1 MEASGSLEV
10 RWVQG
15 ITSQH
20 VGFVDRKT
28 VCYPCGNY
36 IIFLDLESKSR
47 RVLPCPGRGLGAF
60 VGNGN
65 SSMVAFSEHR
75 LNPSIFVYTYP
86 ALVMRNELKGV
97 AQLDYTALAF
107 SYSGPYLASCSSIPE
122 HTLTVWNWEDGIP
135 LCSHPGAGAEI
146 SRLEFNPMNWRQ
158 LCIVTERKLTLWNIE
173 RSDRLHI
180 MMPVDIP
187 LPAMDG
193 AVPEAKRN
201 FSCGPSGKLSYF
213 GPQMPVSALE
223 RLIGERAKTFVP
235 REKMLAQVHP
245 TSFCWTPTSDL
256 YVGCA
261 EGHLLLVNPETQN
274 VTVLFNP
281 HQKRDIPD
289 EAELQEGSLN
299 SLALHKDAHRMF
311 AAGNDGALRCLHIKG
326 KQVKVTQCWKAE
338 EPLTHIGFSPDYE
351 ALILS
356 TCNGR
361 VYSYSPSQP
370 QEVSRVLDVCVGDF
384 VAAAPLRP
392 SSHLCVSV
400 RASGELQVW
409 SVKDGACI
417 SSLCLQVQATSLAC
431 CPTAEC
437 VSVGTASG
445 HIYFID
451 LTQKELPRPV
461 HRVHLYRVP
470 VEHLQYDQGGSFLIS
485 GASDSHVFVLDAR
498 PSKMFEVIGYT
509 EAAGSVV
516 DLSSLYNK
524 DSKQVNVLVLSAGNK
539 ENCVKE
545 GSCLEIFM
553 LQAQLLKGG
562 CADRRGCIR
571 DEILQKRHYAAALPF
586 SSAVLGPNNRAFG
599 YCIRTRTIQKFLLD
613 EGISDTKDVVQVTPE
628 RETEGHALGPASL
641 LLSPHQLW
649 LASLGKDGSLRV
661 FETSCMEKVLQL
673 QSHSSRL
680 SGPVALA
687 FSLDSQ
693 TLLTTGLRDGAL
705 VCVQLRFKTAEMT
718 KASIARD
725 YGQSVEGLL
734 GTSVLTET
742 AALRELP
749 EWAAPSQTPPGSA
762 LWEQQE
768 EEQACDQRRSVELS
782 DQDESCS
789 SLPPAT
795 PANGTWLEQRL
806 EEAVNEEKKQ
816 FAEERQTM
824 RNDIKQL
831 RKTIQDM
838 MRENNTLPENEK
850 LQLWEFNL
858 DIEEHKRLEAEAEQ
872 GVARVRNEMEMQI
885 LAYCYER
892 DVIKRECW
900 DSMKVKGRAI
910 KAFHLED
917 EVKNYPMKERTQRE
931 MEELERVKTLR
942 RIEQADLSIRKQILG
957 DESKTAPQ
965 KDEDEGGEEAES
977 PALMGSL
984 SAQYGGLSPHLYNQ
998 FELHTREQK
1007 INQIILLQDV
1017 IHNVK
1022 MAFNEEFDAVYKQKE
1037 EEMNRVKEKNRRIVE
1052 IMGDLGL
1059 KEKLWEP
1066 TLSDSERPERAF
1078 TVDDSEIKVEKYITP
1093 EQMLKAEE
1101 LAKTEEQRRLAAKGE
1116 NAREKALDDMMGG
1129 VLELKK
1135 EDILKMEIPQPE
1147 FMSKPEVQWTEEEKK
1162 GFKEYEKKVKELK
1175 EEQEKYRKALEAELK
1190 KLQTSIKDAT
1200 QAFDE
1205 TLTRLFER
1213 KVKSEMA
1220 ICQEEL
1226 KIANL
1231 VYSTDMEE
1239 KLVIREKQLNHK
1251 LEQTRKIKQ
1260 DIAEDLKK
1268 HKEDVDAFR
1277 ETYDN
1282 AVAEDKL
1289 RDRGFRKDFFDVPGH
1304 VVEHLYKL
1312 FKRRPR
1318 VQKMR
1323 TENSSPFKDRAGSA
1337 TAPDE
1342 GLSQLMRAME
1352 ELDVPENIPQ
1362 GVDLAVWERFCL
1374 ARRAKVE
1381 SEHQVQQKALT
1392 IAEMQ
1397 AFLQRRTEEDD
1408 SARKEIQ
1415 NLTDEL
1421 NGVREDKMTFQKD
1434 LMVHFLMKQGQVE
1447 VETGNFIPDY
1457 SSSVLIDRSVVE
1469 DLNRTIKTLGEQK
1482 IASMVETKDFRK
1494 GIIQQQWE
1502 HKRMQMRIDDLNNKA
1517 RDIQMMR
1524 VSKEMQAYLSETD
1537 YDNNLSKQISTM
1549 EKTLSMQEKIHKKKV
1564 NKAKKSVQQL
1574 IRQTAQKAQDSAT
1587 LDQQLQEMM
1596 ISVAEKRH
1604 ICDAIAVEQNQE
1616 SSAEER
1622 YKDILQRKRLV
1633 DLAKAQAQEVAILRA
1648 EVERMR
1654 MKTFP
1659 ALVQF
1664 EH

>member
-1 MEASGSLEV
+1 
-10 RWVQG
+10 
-15 ITSQH
+15 
-20 VGFVDRKT
+20 
-28 VCYPCGNY
+28 
-36 IIFLDLESKSR
+36 
-47 RVLPCPGRGLGAF
+47 
-60 VGNGN
+60 
-65 SSMVAFSEHR
+65 
-75 LNPSIFVYTYP
+75 
-86 ALVMRNELKGV
+86 
-97 AQLDYTALAF
+97 
-107 SYSGPYLASCSSIPE
+107 
-122 HTLTVWNWEDGIP
+122 
-135 LCSHPGAGAEI
+135 
-146 SRLEFNPMNWRQ
+146 
-158 LCIVTERKLTLWNIE
+158 
-173 RSDRLHI
+173 
-180 MMPVDIP
+180 
-187 LPAMDG
+187 
-193 AVPEAKRN
+193 
-201 FSCGPSGKLSYF
+201 
-213 GPQMPVSALE
+213 
-223 RLIGERAKTFVP
+223 
-235 REKMLAQVHP
+235 
-245 TSFCWTPTSDL
+245 
-256 YVGCA
+256 
-261 EGHLLLVNPETQN
+261 
-274 VTVLFNP
+274 
-281 HQKRDIPD
+281 
-289 EAELQEGSLN
+289 
-299 SLALHKDAHRMF
+299 
-311 AAGNDGALRCLHIKG
+311 
-326 KQVKVTQCWKAE
+326 
-338 EPLTHIGFSPDYE
+338 
-351 ALILS
+351 
-356 TCNGR
+356 
-361 VYSYSPSQP
+361 
-370 QEVSRVLDVCVGDF
+370 
-384 VAAAPLRP
+384 
-392 SSHLCVSV
+392 
-400 RASGELQVW
+400 
-409 SVKDGACI
+409 
-417 SSLCLQVQATSLAC
+417 TSLAC

-470 VEHLQYDQGGSFLIS
+470 VEHLHTFFFLYDQGGSFLIS

-553 LQAQLLKGG
+553 LQAQLLKVSLTCITCKMLEKMIRQKIEEHLNENHILGDSQHG
-562 CADRRGCIR
+562 FRRGRSC
-571 DEILQKRHYAAALPF
+571 LTNL
-586 SSAVLGPNNRAFG
+586 L
-599 YCIRTRTIQKFLLD
+599 KFLEHATAAVDHMKGYDL
-613 EGISDTKDVVQVTPE
+613 IHFIWFLHQRLILMVTW
-628 RETEGHALGPASL
+628 SF
-641 LLSPHQLW
+641 
-649 LASLGKDGSLRV
+649 LRCAV
-661 FETSCMEKVLQL
+661 TFLPLCVCEQEKVLQL

-705 VCVQLRFKTAEMT
+705 VCVQFRFKTGAMT
-718 KASIARD
+718 KASIASD

-768 EEQACDQRRSVELS
+768 EEDVEIVFFAC
-782 DQDESCS
+782 

-838 MRENNTLPENEK
+838 MNENNTLPENEK

-858 DIEEHKRLEAEAEQ
+858 DIEEHKRMEAKIEDE
-872 GVARVRNEMEMQI
+872 VARVRNEMELQI
-885 LAYCYER
+885 EAYCYEY
-892 DVIKRECW
+892 DIIKRECW

-910 KAFHLED
+910 K
-917 EVKNYPMKERTQRE
+917 
-931 MEELERVKTLR
+931 
-942 RIEQADLSIRKQILG
+942 
-957 DESKTAPQ
+957 
-965 KDEDEGGEEAES
+965 
-977 PALMGSL
+977 
-984 SAQYGGLSPHLYNQ
+984 
-998 FELHTREQK
+998 
-1007 INQIILLQDV
+1007 DV

-1059 KEKLWEP
+1059 KEMLWEP
-1066 TLSDSERPERAF
+1066 TLSVNERPERLF
-1078 TVDDSEIKVEKYITP
+1078 TVDDSEIKVEKCHTP
-1093 EQMLKAEE
+1093 EQKLKAEE
-1101 LAKTEEQRRLAAKGE
+1101 LAKTEEQRRLAAKGV
-1116 NAREKALDDMMGG
+1116 NARENALDDMMGG

-1135 EDILKMEIPQPE
+1135 EDILKTEIPQPE

-1162 GFKEYEKKVKELK
+1162 GFKEYEKIVKELK

-1205 TLTRLFER
+1205 TLDRLAER
-1213 KVKSEMA
+1213 KLQYEKA

-1392 IAEMQ
+1392 LAEMQ

-1421 NGVREDKMTFQKD
+1421 NGIRENIIKFQAD
-1434 LMVHFLMKQGQVE
+1434 PVVHLFMKQGQVE
-1447 VETGNFIPDY
+1447 VQTGNFIPDY
-1457 SSSVLIDRSVVE
+1457 SNCVLIDRSVVE
-1469 DLNRTIKTLGEQK
+1469 DLNRTIKALGKQK
-1482 IASMVETKDFRK
+1482 ISSMVKTKDIHK
-1494 GIIQQQWE
+1494 DIAHKEWQQ
-1502 HKRMQMRIDDLNNKA
+1502 KKMQMQTDDLNHKI

-1524 VSKEMQAYLSETD
+1524 VSREMQAYLSETD
-1537 YDNNLSKQISTM
+1537 YDNNLSKQISNM
-1549 EKTLSMQEKIHKKKV
+1549 KKTLSMQEKIHKKKV

-1587 LDQQLQEMM
+1587 LDQQLQDMM

-1604 ICDAIAVEQNQE
+1604 ICDAIAMEQNQE

-1648 EVERMR
+1648 EVERLR

-1659 ALVQF
+1659 ALD
-1664 EH
+1664 

>member
-1 MEASGSLEV
+1 M
-10 RWVQG
+10 
-15 ITSQH
+15 T
-20 VGFVDRKT
+20 
-28 VCYPCGNY
+28 
-36 IIFLDLESKSR
+36 
-47 RVLPCPGRGLGAF
+47 GLA
-60 VGNGN
+60 
-65 SSMVAFSEHR
+65 
-75 LNPSIFVYTYP
+75 
-86 ALVMRNELKGV
+86 
-97 AQLDYTALAF
+97 
-107 SYSGPYLASCSSIPE
+107 
-122 HTLTVWNWEDGIP
+122 
-135 LCSHPGAGAEI
+135 
-146 SRLEFNPMNWRQ
+146 
-158 LCIVTERKLTLWNIE
+158 
-173 RSDRLHI
+173 
-180 MMPVDIP
+180 
-187 LPAMDG
+187 
-193 AVPEAKRN
+193 
-201 FSCGPSGKLSYF
+201 
-213 GPQMPVSALE
+213 
-223 RLIGERAKTFVP
+223 
-235 REKMLAQVHP
+235 
-245 TSFCWTPTSDL
+245 
-256 YVGCA
+256 
-261 EGHLLLVNPETQN
+261 
-274 VTVLFNP
+274 
-281 HQKRDIPD
+281 
-289 EAELQEGSLN
+289 
-299 SLALHKDAHRMF
+299 
-311 AAGNDGALRCLHIKG
+311 
-326 KQVKVTQCWKAE
+326 
-338 EPLTHIGFSPDYE
+338 
-351 ALILS
+351 
-356 TCNGR
+356 
-361 VYSYSPSQP
+361 
-370 QEVSRVLDVCVGDF
+370 
-384 VAAAPLRP
+384 
-392 SSHLCVSV
+392 
-400 RASGELQVW
+400 
-409 SVKDGACI
+409 
-417 SSLCLQVQATSLAC
+417 ATSPAC

-451 LTQKELPRPV
+451 LTQKELPCPV

-485 GASDSHVFVLDAR
+485 EASDSHVFVLDAR
-498 PSKMFEVIGYT
+498 PSKMFEVIRYT

-553 LQAQLLKGG
+553 LQAQLLKEYTKTTDKLHMGNTV
-562 CADRRGCIR
+562 C
-571 DEILQKRHYAAALPF
+571 LQ
-586 SSAVLGPNNRAFG
+586 
-599 YCIRTRTIQKFLLD
+599 
-613 EGISDTKDVVQVTPE
+613 
-628 RETEGHALGPASL
+628 L
-641 LLSPHQLW
+641 LLYLNARSIRNKEATVLVC
-649 LASLGKDGSLRV
+649 DYDI
-661 FETSCMEKVLQL
+661 EKVLQL

-705 VCVQLRFKTAEMT
+705 VCVQFRFKTGAMT
-718 KASIARD
+718 KASIASD

-768 EEQACDQRRSVELS
+768 EEDVEIVFFAFQLLYQSTLIVPLSWPRLVTRDAVWSCLIRTRAAPACPRPHLQMAPGLNRGWRSVS
-782 DQDESCS
+782 Q
-789 SLPPAT
+789 
-795 PANGTWLEQRL
+795 NRR
-806 EEAVNEEKKQ
+806 EEGRTDMAKAVNEEKKQ

-838 MRENNTLPENEK
+838 MNENNTLPENEK

-858 DIEEHKRLEAEAEQ
+858 DIEEHKRMEAKIEDE
-872 GVARVRNEMEMQI
+872 VARVRNEMELQI
-885 LAYCYER
+885 EAYCYEY

-910 KAFHLED
+910 KAFHQED

-942 RIEQADLSIRKQILG
+942 RIEQADLSIVE

-984 SAQYGGLSPHLYNQ
+984 SAQCGVLSPDLYNQ

-1059 KEKLWEP
+1059 KEMLWEP
-1066 TLSDSERPERAF
+1066 TLSVNERPERLF
-1078 TVDDSEIKVEKYITP
+1078 TVDDSEIKVEKCHTP
-1093 EQMLKAEE
+1093 EQKLKAEE
-1101 LAKTEEQRRLAAKGE
+1101 LAKTEEQRRLAAKGV
-1116 NAREKALDDMMGG
+1116 NARENALDDMMGG
-1129 VLELKK
+1129 VLDLKK
-1135 EDILKMEIPQPE
+1135 EDILKTEIPQPE

-1205 TLTRLFER
+1205 TLDRLAER
-1213 KVKSEMA
+1213 KLQYEKA

-1282 AVAEDKL
+1282 TVAEDKL

-1304 VVEHLYKL
+1304 VVEDLYKL

-1392 IAEMQ
+1392 LAEMQ

-1421 NGVREDKMTFQKD
+1421 NGIRENIIKFQAD
-1434 LMVHFLMKQGQVE
+1434 PVVHLFMKQGQVE
-1447 VETGNFIPDY
+1447 VQTGNFIPDY
-1457 SSSVLIDRSVVE
+1457 SNCVLIDRSVVE
-1469 DLNRTIKTLGEQK
+1469 DLNRTIKALGKQK
-1482 IASMVETKDFRK
+1482 ISSMVKTKDIHK
-1494 GIIQQQWE
+1494 DIAHKEWQQ
-1502 HKRMQMRIDDLNNKA
+1502 KKMQMQTDDLNHKI

-1524 VSKEMQAYLSETD
+1524 VSREMQAYLSETD
-1537 YDNNLSKQISTM
+1537 YDNNLSKQISNM
-1549 EKTLSMQEKIHKKKV
+1549 KKTLSMQEKIHKKKV
-1564 NKAKKSVQQL
+1564 NKVKKSVQQL

-1587 LDQQLQEMM
+1587 LDQQLQNMM

-1648 EVERMR
+1648 EVERLR

-1659 ALVQF
+1659 ALD
-1664 EH
+1664 